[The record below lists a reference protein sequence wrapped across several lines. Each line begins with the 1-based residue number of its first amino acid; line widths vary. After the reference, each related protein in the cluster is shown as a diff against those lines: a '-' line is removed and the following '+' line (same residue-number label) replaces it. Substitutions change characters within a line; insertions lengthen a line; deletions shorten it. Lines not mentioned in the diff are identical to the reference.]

1 MANVVSITVAYQPDP
16 DLLEQQLRALAS
28 QVSVIVV
35 VDNGSD
41 NVSDWHSRIAAE
53 TGARVLRL
61 GGNVGIAAA
70 QNAGIRFAQEAG
82 ASHVLLMDHDSI
94 PEPGMVDALLAAE
107 SRFLS
112 KGVSV
117 AVLGPVR
124 IDRRTGS
131 LSGFVRRQ
139 GAKVGWVT
147 CAAAM
152 DGLVEADF
160 LIASGSLIPV
170 AALDVVG
177 LMNEGYFIDHVDTEW
192 CLRARDKGLAIVGV
206 CAARLSHRLGDSVVR
221 VWVGHWR
228 EVPLNSPVRNYYM
241 FRNTVLMMRFAPMPW
256 VWRRTHVFR
265 LLQYVVFSSI
275 AVAPRWK
282 RIGLMAKGVW
292 HGLNGR
298 TGPLTVLIDR
308 TTTDGDAV

>member
-1 MANVVSITVAYQPDP
+1 MAKVVSVTVAYQPDP
-16 DLLEQQLRALAS
+16 DLLALQLRALAS
-28 QVSVIVV
+28 QVSVSVV

-41 NVSDWHSRIAAE
+41 NAADWHLRLAEE
-53 TGARVLRL
+53 TGARVLPL
-61 GGNVGIAAA
+61 PGNLGIAAA
-70 QNAGIRFAQEAG
+70 QNVGIRLAREVG

-94 PEPGMVDALLAAE
+94 PEPGMVDALLTAE
-107 SRFLS
+107 IQLVS

-117 AVLGPVR
+117 AALGPVC

-131 LSGFVRRQ
+131 LSGFVRLQ
-139 GAKVGWVT
+139 GAKVGKVG
-147 CAAAM
+147 CSDAIE
-152 DGLVEADF
+152 GLVEADF

-192 CLRARDKGLAIVGV
+192 CLRARDKALRIVGV
-206 CAARLSHRLGDSVVR
+206 CAARLNHRLGDSVVR
-221 VWVGHWR
+221 VWVGYWR
-228 EVPLNSPVRNYYM
+228 EVPLNSPIRNYYM
-241 FRNTVLMMRFAPMPW
+241 FRNTVLMMRFTPMSW
-256 VWRRTHVFR
+256 VWRRSHLFR

-292 HGLNGR
+292 HGLQGR
-298 TGPLTVLIDR
+298 SGPLSTVIDR
-308 TTTDGDAV
+308 TSDGGAG